1 MMEEIQDLTDKQLQK
16 IVEEVPINEWVRK
29 EPQIVTDKNIYKELQ
44 RKLHP
49 PAKSFKALLKER
61 EVYYEGLRREKE
73 KETSINIS

>member
-1 MMEEIQDLTDKQLQK
+1 MMEEIQDLTDKQLQNIENQK
-16 IVEEVPINEWVRK
+16 DEVPINEWVRK
-29 EPQIVTDKNIYKELQ
+29 EPQNELQ

-61 EVYYEGLRREKE
+61 EAYYEGLRREKE

>member
-29 EPQIVTDKNIYKELQ
+29 EPQNELQ

-49 PAKSFKALLKER
+49 PSKSFKALLKER
-61 EVYYEGLRREKE
+61 EAYYEGLRREKE

>member
-29 EPQIVTDKNIYKELQ
+29 EPQNELQ

-61 EVYYEGLRREKE
+61 EAYYEGLRREKE

>member
-29 EPQIVTDKNIYKELQ
+29 EPQNELQ

-61 EVYYEGLRREKE
+61 EVYYERLRREHE
-73 KETSINIS
+73 RESRIHID

>member
-61 EVYYEGLRREKE
+61 EAYYEGLRREKE